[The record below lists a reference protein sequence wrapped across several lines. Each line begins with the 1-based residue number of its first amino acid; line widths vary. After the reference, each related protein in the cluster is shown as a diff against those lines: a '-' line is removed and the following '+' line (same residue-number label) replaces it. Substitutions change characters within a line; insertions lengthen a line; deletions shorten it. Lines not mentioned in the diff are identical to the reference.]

1 VNNKYVIIRTDA
13 GELPVTFPMALAH
26 KELESIKPEIISAGY
41 WFVVDG
47 EVQVFGPSVSLNL
60 PSRPKDAHLIQRF
73 LGLPLKD
80 KVQEI
85 GRAHV

>member
-1 VNNKYVIIRTDA
+1 
-13 GELPVTFPMALAH
+13 
-26 KELESIKPEIISAGY
+26 LESIKPEIISAGS

-80 KVQEI
+80 KVQEQTPDDYVREQRDRDALEVEI
-85 GRAHV
+85 NRG